1 MSGTVLYDSECNL
14 CNSQVRFIKKRD
26 KGNLFRF
33 VPLQSEEG
41 GDMLRE
47 AGLPDNE
54 LDTVVYQKSGR
65 HYLRSSAV
73 LSILRDLGGG
83 WRILGS
89 LVIVPAVIRDFF
101 YRLVARNRHRLSALY
116 RRRVST
122 REPLLPTGK
131 TEPRSG
137 AGGSDASASV

>member
-1 MSGTVLYDSECNL
+1 MKGTILYDSDCDL
-14 CNSQVRFIKKRD
+14 CHSQVRFIKKRD

-54 LDTVVYQKSGR
+54 LDTVVYEKSGR

-101 YRLVARNRHRLSALY
+101 YRLVARNRHRLSAGTP
-116 RRRVST
+116 RRISNS
-122 REPLLPTGK
+122 EGHPLSGK
-131 TEPRSG
+131 T
-137 AGGSDASASV
+137 

>member
-14 CNSQVRFIKKRD
+14 CNSQVRFIKKHDR
-26 KGNLFRF
+26 KNLFRF

-41 GDMLRE
+41 NDMLRE
-47 AGLPDNE
+47 AGLPGNE
-54 LDTVVYQKSGR
+54 LDTVVYAKSGR

-73 LSILRDLGGG
+73 LGILRDLGGG

-101 YRLVARNRHRLSALY
+101 YRLVARNRHRLSSPHH
-116 RRRVST
+116 RH
-122 REPLLPTGK
+122 
-131 TEPRSG
+131 RSG
-137 AGGSDASASV
+137 KN

>member
-1 MSGTVLYDSECNL
+1 MSGTVLYDSNCNL

-41 GDMLRE
+41 SDMLRE
-47 AGLPDNE
+47 ACLPDNE

-73 LSILRDLGGG
+73 LGILRDLGGG
-83 WRILGS
+83 WRIVGS
-89 LVIVPAVIRDFF
+89 LMIVPAVIRDFF
-101 YRLVARNRHRLSALY
+101 YRLVARNRHRLSAPH
-116 RRRVST
+116 RH
-122 REPLLPTGK
+122 
-131 TEPRSG
+131 PRSG
-137 AGGSDASASV
+137 KT